1 MFVVSLIVDMTEGE
15 RVGRMSWLLENQLFR
30 SFLIFS
36 IFRAIYGAGI
46 VIITYFL
53 ATSDEAP
60 IWVSVAFLLSSMVIS
75 RVIFRAIKKR
85 WPQLT

>member
-1 MFVVSLIVDMTEGE
+1 MTANMSEGG
-15 RVGRMSWLLENQLFR
+15 RVGLISRILENQLFR

-53 ATSDEAP
+53 ATSDETP
-60 IWVSVAFLLSSMVIS
+60 IWVSMGFLLSSMVIS

-85 WPQLT
+85 WPGLA

>member
-1 MFVVSLIVDMTEGE
+1 MFVVSLVVVMSERE
-15 RVGRMSWLLENQLFR
+15 RVGPISRLLDNRLFR

-60 IWVSVAFLLSSMVIS
+60 IWVSVAFLLSSMVMS

-85 WPQLT
+85 WPGLA

>member
-1 MFVVSLIVDMTEGE
+1 MFVVSMTADMSEGG
-15 RVGRMSWLLENQLFR
+15 RVGLISRILENQLFR

-53 ATSDEAP
+53 ATSDETP
-60 IWVSVAFLLSSMVIS
+60 IWVSMAFLLSSMVIS

-85 WPQLT
+85 WPGLA

>member
-1 MFVVSLIVDMTEGE
+1 MFVVSLVSIMSERE
-15 RVGRMSWLLENQLFR
+15 RVGQLSRLLENRLFR

-85 WPQLT
+85 WPGLA

>member
-1 MFVVSLIVDMTEGE
+1 MFVVYLVAIMSERE
-15 RVGRMSWLLENQLFR
+15 RVGPISRLLENRLFR

-85 WPQLT
+85 WPGLA

>member
-1 MFVVSLIVDMTEGE
+1 MTGGT
-15 RVGRMSWLLENQLFR
+15 RPMSWLLENQIFR

-46 VIITYFL
+46 VVITYFL
-53 ATSDEAP
+53 ATSGEAP
-60 IWVSVAFLLSSMVIS
+60 IWISVVFLISSMVIS

-85 WPQLT
+85 WPQLA

>member
-85 WPQLT
+85 WPQLA

>member
-1 MFVVSLIVDMTEGE
+1 MSGGE
-15 RVGRMSWLLENQLFR
+15 RVGLMSWFLENQLFR

-85 WPQLT
+85 WPQLA

>member
-1 MFVVSLIVDMTEGE
+1 MTEGE
-15 RVGRMSWLLENQLFR
+15 RVGPISRLLENRLFR

-36 IFRAIYGAGI
+36 VFRAIYGAGI

-53 ATSDEAP
+53 ATSDETP
-60 IWVSVAFLLSSMVIS
+60 IWVSMAFLLSSMVIS

-85 WPQLT
+85 WPGLV

>member
-1 MFVVSLIVDMTEGE
+1 MFVVPLIVDMSEGE

-36 IFRAIYGAGI
+36 IFRAVYGAGI
-46 VIITYFL
+46 LTITYFL

-60 IWVSVAFLLSSMVIS
+60 IWVSLAFLLSSMVIS
-75 RVIFRAIKKR
+75 RLIFRAIKKR
-85 WPQLT
+85 WPNLG

>member
-1 MFVVSLIVDMTEGE
+1 MFVVSLVVVMSERE
-15 RVGRMSWLLENQLFR
+15 RVGPISRLLDNRLFR

-60 IWVSVAFLLSSMVIS
+60 IWVSVAFLLSSMVVS

-85 WPQLT
+85 WPALA

>member
-1 MFVVSLIVDMTEGE
+1 MTQEVGTGQKGSLFQNKI
-15 RVGRMSWLLENQLFR
+15 FR

-53 ATSDEAP
+53 ITSGEAP

-75 RVIFRAIKKR
+75 RVIFRAIKRK
-85 WPQLT
+85 WPELA

>member
-1 MFVVSLIVDMTEGE
+1 MTANMSEGG
-15 RVGRMSWLLENQLFR
+15 RVGLISRILENQLFR

-53 ATSDEAP
+53 ATSDETP
-60 IWVSVAFLLSSMVIS
+60 IWVSMAFLLSSMVIS

-85 WPQLT
+85 WPGLA

>member
-1 MFVVSLIVDMTEGE
+1 MSERE
-15 RVGRMSWLLENQLFR
+15 RVGPLSRLLENRLLR

-36 IFRAIYGAGI
+36 IFRAFYGAGI

-53 ATSDEAP
+53 VTSGEAP

-75 RVIFRAIKKR
+75 RVIFRAIKKK
-85 WPQLT
+85 WPGLA

>member
-1 MFVVSLIVDMTEGE
+1 MFVVSMTANMSEGG
-15 RVGRMSWLLENQLFR
+15 RVGLISRILENQLFR

-53 ATSDEAP
+53 ATSGETP
-60 IWVSVAFLLSSMVIS
+60 IWVSMVFLLSSMVIS

-85 WPQLT
+85 WPVLA

>member
-1 MFVVSLIVDMTEGE
+1 MTANVSEGG
-15 RVGRMSWLLENQLFR
+15 RVGLISRILENQLFR

-53 ATSDEAP
+53 ATSDETP
-60 IWVSVAFLLSSMVIS
+60 IWVSMLFLLSSMVIS

-85 WPQLT
+85 WPGLA

>member
-1 MFVVSLIVDMTEGE
+1 MFVVSLVAIMSEGE
-15 RVGRMSWLLENQLFR
+15 RVGLISRLLENRLFR

-85 WPQLT
+85 WPGLA

>member
-1 MFVVSLIVDMTEGE
+1 MVVVSLVAIMSERE
-15 RVGRMSWLLENQLFR
+15 RVGPISRLLENRLFR

-60 IWVSVAFLLSSMVIS
+60 IWVSVAFLLSSMVVS

-85 WPQLT
+85 WPGLA

>member
-1 MFVVSLIVDMTEGE
+1 MFVVSLVAIMSEGG
-15 RVGRMSWLLENQLFR
+15 RVGPISRLLENRLFR

-36 IFRAIYGAGI
+36 IFRAFYGAGI

-85 WPQLT
+85 WPGLA

>member
-1 MFVVSLIVDMTEGE
+1 MFVVSLIVDMSEGE

-46 VIITYFL
+46 LIITYFL

-85 WPQLT
+85 WPRLT

>member
-1 MFVVSLIVDMTEGE
+1 MTEGE

-85 WPQLT
+85 WPRLT

>member
-46 VIITYFL
+46 LIITYIL

>member
-1 MFVVSLIVDMTEGE
+1 MFVVSMTANMSEGG
-15 RVGRMSWLLENQLFR
+15 RVGLISRILENQLFR

-53 ATSDEAP
+53 ATSDETP
-60 IWVSVAFLLSSMVIS
+60 IWVSMAFLLSSMVIS

-85 WPQLT
+85 WPGLA

>member
-1 MFVVSLIVDMTEGE
+1 MFVVSMTANMSEGG
-15 RVGRMSWLLENQLFR
+15 RVGLISRILENQLFR

-53 ATSDEAP
+53 VTSGEAP

-75 RVIFRAIKKR
+75 RVIFRAIKKK
-85 WPQLT
+85 WPGLA

>member
-1 MFVVSLIVDMTEGE
+1 MFVVSMTANMSEGG
-15 RVGRMSWLLENQLFR
+15 RVGLISRILENQLFR

-53 ATSDEAP
+53 ATSDETP
-60 IWVSVAFLLSSMVIS
+60 IWVSMAFFLSSMVIS

-85 WPQLT
+85 WPGLA

>member
-1 MFVVSLIVDMTEGE
+1 MSE
-15 RVGRMSWLLENQLFR
+15 RERGGLLSRLLENRLFR

-36 IFRAIYGAGI
+36 IFRAFYGAGI

-53 ATSDEAP
+53 VTSGEAP

-75 RVIFRAIKKR
+75 RVIFRAIKKK
-85 WPQLT
+85 WPGLA

>member
-1 MFVVSLIVDMTEGE
+1 MFVVSSVAIMSERE
-15 RVGRMSWLLENQLFR
+15 RVGALSRLLENRLFR

-36 IFRAIYGAGI
+36 IFRAFYGAGI

-53 ATSDEAP
+53 VTSGEAP

-75 RVIFRAIKKR
+75 RVIFRAIKKK
-85 WPQLT
+85 WPGLA

>member
-1 MFVVSLIVDMTEGE
+1 MFVVSLVSIMSERE
-15 RVGRMSWLLENQLFR
+15 RVGPLSRLLENRLFR

-36 IFRAIYGAGI
+36 IFRAFYGAGI

-53 ATSDEAP
+53 VTSGEAP

-75 RVIFRAIKKR
+75 RVIFKAIKKK
-85 WPQLT
+85 WPGLA

>member
-1 MFVVSLIVDMTEGE
+1 MFVVSMTANMSEGG
-15 RVGRMSWLLENQLFR
+15 RVGLISRILENQLLR

-53 ATSDEAP
+53 ATSDETP
-60 IWVSVAFLLSSMVIS
+60 IWVSMVFLLSSMVIS

-85 WPQLT
+85 WPGLA

>member
-1 MFVVSLIVDMTEGE
+1 MFVVSLVVVMSERE
-15 RVGRMSWLLENQLFR
+15 RVGPISRLLDNRLFR

-36 IFRAIYGAGI
+36 IFRAIYGSGI

>member
-30 SFLIFS
+30 AVRIFS

-46 VIITYFL
+46 LIITYFL

>member
-1 MFVVSLIVDMTEGE
+1 MFVVSMTSNMSEGG
-15 RVGRMSWLLENQLFR
+15 RVGLISRILENQLFR

-53 ATSDEAP
+53 ATSDETP
-60 IWVSVAFLLSSMVIS
+60 IWVSMAFLLSSMVIS

-85 WPQLT
+85 WPGLA

>member
-1 MFVVSLIVDMTEGE
+1 MSKDE
-15 RVGRMSWLLENQLFR
+15 RAGWMSRLLENQFVR

-46 VIITYFL
+46 VVITYFL

-85 WPQLT
+85 WPGLA

>member
-1 MFVVSLIVDMTEGE
+1 MFMVSLIVNMSEGG
-15 RVGRMSWLLENQLFR
+15 RVGPMSWLLENQLFR

-85 WPQLT
+85 WPGLA

>member
-1 MFVVSLIVDMTEGE
+1 MFVVSMTSNMSEGG
-15 RVGRMSWLLENQLFR
+15 RVGLISRILENQLFR

-60 IWVSVAFLLSSMVIS
+60 IWVSVAFLLSSMVVS

-85 WPQLT
+85 WPALA

>member
-1 MFVVSLIVDMTEGE
+1 MFVVSLIVDMSKGE

-85 WPQLT
+85 WPQLA